1 MNNTRR
7 DNTVNI
13 LAMYFLELGYV
24 PTWFEYKRS
33 RSVPLKVASVLNVFR
48 DWNQAIA
55 TVYKLRPDVLA
66 ELEAPK
72 VAPKVAPK
80 PAPKVTAKK
89 PVVKV
94 ASKKEK

>member
-7 DNTVNI
+7 DNAVNI

-66 ELEAPK
+66 ELEAS
-72 VAPKVAPK
+72 KVAPK